1 MKQFIKEWII
11 NMAIC
16 LVIVG
21 YIGIFLG
28 YIGIFFLGCYLL
40 DDSTLKGAVYI
51 TLWAI
56 FYAVTTITYYVRYC
70 NRKKK

>member
-1 MKQFIKEWII
+1 MINGMKQFIIEWCI
-11 NMAIC
+11 NMSIA
-16 LVIVG
+16 LVIV
-21 YIGIFLG
+21 G

>member
-16 LVIVG
+16 LVIV
-21 YIGIFLG
+21 G

-70 NRKKK
+70 NRKNK

>member
-21 YIGIFLG
+21 YIGIF
-28 YIGIFFLGCYLL
+28 FLGCYLL
-40 DDSTLKGAVYI
+40 DDRTLKGAVYI

-56 FYAVTTITYYVRYC
+56 FYAVTTITYYVRYR

>member
-16 LVIVG
+16 LVIVE
-21 YIGIFLG
+21 

-40 DDSTLKGAVYI
+40 DDSTL

-56 FYAVTTITYYVRYC
+56 FYAVTTITYYVRYR

>member
-1 MKQFIKEWII
+1 MDYKY
-11 NMAIC
+11 
-16 LVIVG
+16 G
-21 YIGIFLG
+21 YMLSHSRVYWYFL
-28 YIGIFFLGCYLL
+28 FRVLSL

-56 FYAVTTITYYVRYC
+56 FYAVTTITYYVRYG

>member
-21 YIGIFLG
+21 YIGIF
-28 YIGIFFLGCYLL
+28 FLGGYLL

>member
-1 MKQFIKEWII
+1 MKQFIIEWCI
-11 NMAIC
+11 NMSIA
-16 LVIVG
+16 LVIV
-21 YIGIFLG
+21 G

-70 NRKKK
+70 NRKEK

>member
-16 LVIVG
+16 LVIV
-21 YIGIFLG
+21 G

-56 FYAVTTITYYVRYC
+56 LYAVTTITYYVRYC

>member
-1 MKQFIKEWII
+1 MKQFIIEWCI
-11 NMAIC
+11 NMSIA
-16 LVIVG
+16 LVIV
-21 YIGIFLG
+21 G

-51 TLWAI
+51 TLWVI
-56 FYAVTTITYYVRYC
+56 FYAVTTITYYVRYW

>member
-21 YIGIFLG
+21 YID
-28 YIGIFFLGCYLL
+28 IFFLGCYLL

-70 NRKKK
+70 NREKK

>member
-1 MKQFIKEWII
+1 MKQFIIEWCI
-11 NMAIC
+11 NMSIA
-16 LVIVG
+16 LVIV
-21 YIGIFLG
+21 G

-40 DDSTLKGAVYI
+40 DDRTLKGAVYI

>member
-21 YIGIFLG
+21 YIGIF
-28 YIGIFFLGCYLL
+28 FLGCYLL
-40 DDSTLKGAVYI
+40 DGSTLKGAVYI

>member
-1 MKQFIKEWII
+1 MKQFIIEWCI
-11 NMAIC
+11 NMSIA
-16 LVIVG
+16 LVIV
-21 YIGIFLG
+21 G

-40 DDSTLKGAVYI
+40 ADSTLKGAVYI

>member
-1 MKQFIKEWII
+1 MKQFIIEWCISI
-11 NMAIC
+11 SIA

-21 YIGIFLG
+21 YIGIL
-28 YIGIFFLGCYLL
+28 FLGCYLL

-51 TLWAI
+51 TLWVI
-56 FYAVTTITYYVRYC
+56 FYAVTTITYYVRYH

>member
-16 LVIVG
+16 LVIV
-21 YIGIFLG
+21 G

-56 FYAVTTITYYVRYC
+56 FYAVTTITYYIRYC

>member
-16 LVIVG
+16 LVIV
-21 YIGIFLG
+21 G

-51 TLWAI
+51 TLWAV